1 MTCCTYDV
9 NKKTLI
15 TPALNLQTM
24 WYSINVYFCSSHK
37 LEIISQKLLK
47 ILFSS
52 IHDEFLVLSFK
63 VYDDIIS
70 A

>member
-1 MTCCTYDV
+1 
-9 NKKTLI
+9 
-15 TPALNLQTM
+15 M

-37 LEIISQKLLK
+37 LEIISQQLLK

-70 A
+70 ASYTFLKKDKDAGPEISVLFT